1 MDKKSSVNGPFAG
14 FVFALLF
21 SAPVVFS
28 IAALSLGWT
37 GPGVAA
43 AIVALATLG
52 IALGVSNQEGR
63 RHSRR

>member
-1 MDKKSSVNGPFAG
+1 MNQKSSVNGPFAG

-28 IAALSLGWT
+28 VVALSLGWS
-37 GPGVAA
+37 GPGIAA
-43 AIVALATLG
+43 AIVALAALG
-52 IALGVSNQEGR
+52 IALGVSNQQGR